1 MSTHNYGRASQVL
14 LVVKNLQVL
23 LVVKNPSAMQEPQ
36 KKQFDLWVWKIPWRR
51 AWQPTPVFLPGES
64 HGQRSLVGYSPQGH
78 TESDTTEATQHTCM
92 AHTLV
97 LEKSTGKGNKLG
109 YFPFSVRTEIVIL
122 FIINFSK
129 ATGYIYVIR
138 NNRLLKLDPAGF
150 WSCYNV
156 LFC

>member
-1 MSTHNYGRASQVL
+1 MAGYPKGFGNMYR
-14 LVVKNLQVL
+14 LVRGF
-23 LVVKNPSAMQEPQ
+23 SGGTSG
-36 KKQFDLWVWKIPWRR
+36 KKLACQCRRHQRRGFYPWVGKAPWRR
-51 AWQPTPVFLPGES
+51 AWQPTLVFLPGES